1 MAKCTTKEF
10 MPLTI
15 AVMTVSDRHTLE
27 SDTSGHYLAD
37 ALTAAG
43 HLLADHMI
51 INDNRYQIR
60 AQVSQ
65 WIADD
70 SIHAVIINGGT
81 GFTQHDSTP
90 IAVAPLF
97 DRNME
102 GFGELFRHLSF
113 EDIGTSSVQSR
124 AIAGLANQT
133 AIFCIPGSPG
143 ACKLGWEKIISEQL
157 DARHRPCN
165 FVGHL
170 TQRTE
175 NHK

>member
-10 MPLTI
+10 VPLKI
-15 AVMTVSDRHTLE
+15 AVMTVSDRHTKE
-27 SDTSGHYLAD
+27 SDSSGNYLAD

-43 HLLADHMI
+43 HAI
-51 INDNRYQIR
+51 AQQVICKDNRYQIR
-60 AQVSQ
+60 AQVSL

-81 GFTQHDSTP
+81 GFTEHDSTP
-90 IAVAPLF
+90 LAVSVLF
-97 DRNME
+97 DRTME

-124 AIAGLANQT
+124 AIGGLANQT

-170 TQRTE
+170 TKRTE
-175 NHK
+175 NI